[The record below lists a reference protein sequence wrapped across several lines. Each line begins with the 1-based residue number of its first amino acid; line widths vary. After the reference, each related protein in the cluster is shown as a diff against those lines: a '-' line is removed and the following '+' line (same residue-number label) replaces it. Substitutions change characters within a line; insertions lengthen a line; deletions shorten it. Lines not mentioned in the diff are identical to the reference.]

1 MTEAVVAPGNSVIPF
16 LDAQRAA
23 DGGERQQ
30 EWEKT
35 DEWIN
40 RKDIES

>member
-1 MTEAVVAPGNSVIPF
+1 MTEAVVAPGNSVI